1 MTRSVWNSMSRPTH
15 SSIQRWQV
23 RSLRRN
29 IFSLPR
35 RKKHKPSERGAAAV
49 ELAFAIIP
57 IMMVLTALVDFGT
70 VFDMSIDARSNVR
83 NASWNSARAILGSTT
98 GCNLTGPPGDAA
110 TQRVMCMAKRNSG
123 VPEANIRVM
132 VRFVDFNNV
141 SNPATHTVGNGL
153 MVCTMTKMTST
164 TGFWAPLL
172 NNRVLKMRMETPI
185 TYVGL
190 TPIVGGSETAFS
202 GQSWSFCDPTQGM

>member
-1 MTRSVWNSMSRPTH
+1 
-15 SSIQRWQV
+15 
-23 RSLRRN
+23 
-29 IFSLPR
+29 
-35 RKKHKPSERGAAAV
+35 V